1 MGKKLPVGIQSF
13 EKVRT
18 DGFVYVDQ
26 TEYKY
31 QLVHE
36 NVPYFLSRPR
46 RFGKSLLLSALK
58 AYWEGKRELF
68 SGLVIEQL
76 EKNNPDA
83 FKPYPVFYFDFDGEY
98 YENTAIEKVLNQHLS
113 KWEEIYGDKYKDET
127 LGYRFERLLEMA
139 AEMTGRRCVVLVDE
153 YDKPLLD
160 TIEDHNLQT
169 HIKTVFKGF
178 FSRLKKA
185 DDYIQFIFITG
196 VTKFHKVSIFSDLNQ
211 LRDIS
216 ITEDY
221 AALCGITEKEMHR
234 YFENEIAALAERRK
248 MTTEECYESLKKH
261 YDGYHFHPDSE
272 GVYNPYSLLGALMD
286 KDFGSYWFETGTPT
300 FLTKKLK
307 DTVFDVRKLTDGTLY
322 ASEGTLKDFTGES
335 LEPVPLLYQTGY
347 LTICDYDA
355 KLKLY
360 TLGFPNEEVKNGF
373 LKSLLTAYVPEAVSN
388 TGKDVIAL
396 YRCIEKGDTE
406 GVRSI
411 LMALFA
417 GIPYTSAKNPFEHYF
432 ASVIYV
438 VFVLLGIY
446 VKCEVHSDK
455 GRADCIVETKDY
467 VYIFEFKLDRSART
481 ALAQIE
487 EKQYA
492 LPYAADLRK
501 LFKIGVN
508 FASEARNITEWK
520 VKE

>member
-1 MGKKLPVGIQSF
+1 M
-13 EKVRT
+13 
-18 DGFVYVDQ
+18 
-26 TEYKY
+26 Y

-347 LTICDYDA
+347 LTITDYDRDVREF
-355 KLKLY
+355 
-360 TLGFPNEEVKNGF
+360 TLTFPNEEVKYGF
-373 LKSLLTAYVPEAVSN
+373 VECLIPEFVADCGPGSGNDIFTLRRYVER
-388 TGKDVIAL
+388 GELDRIKDVL
-396 YRCIEKGDTE
+396 T
-406 GVRSI
+406 S
-411 LMALFA
+411 LFA
-417 GIPYTSAKNPFEHYF
+417 NITYTLKTDPFEHYF
-432 ASVIYV
+432 QTVIYL
-438 VFVLLGIY
+438 VLHCWGSSL
-446 VKCEVHSDK
+446 
-455 GRADCIVETKDY
+455 
-467 VYIFEFKLDRSART
+467 SARCIRIPDELT
-481 ALAQIE
+481 ARLKPKSIFICLNSSGTGRPM
-487 EKQYA
+487 KH
-492 LPYAADLRK
+492 
-501 LFKIGVN
+501 
-508 FASEARNITEWK
+508 
-520 VKE
+520 